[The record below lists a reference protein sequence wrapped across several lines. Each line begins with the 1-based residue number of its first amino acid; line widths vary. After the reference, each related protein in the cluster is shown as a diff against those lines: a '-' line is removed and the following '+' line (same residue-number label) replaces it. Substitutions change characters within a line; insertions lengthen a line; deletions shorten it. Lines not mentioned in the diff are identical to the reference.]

1 MFSVSSLTPLF
12 PLGSNTGPGSQ
23 SFINGSRRLNMIKK
37 VVLGIAVG
45 LILFVAL
52 IYFGGG
58 RTVTHLG
65 TKTEEMG
72 RDVKAVGKVVRRIQ
86 GDIVKDIKE
95 EYKKMQKRLDE
106 VK

>member
-1 MFSVSSLTPLF
+1 
-12 PLGSNTGPGSQ
+12 
-23 SFINGSRRLNMIKK
+23 MIKK

-52 IYFGGG
+52 IYFEGG

-72 RDVKAVGKVVRRIQ
+72 RDIKAVGKEVRRIQ
-86 GDIVKDIKE
+86 GDIVKDVKDG
-95 EYKKMQKRLDE
+95 YKKMQKRLDE